1 MEKYEGEITK
11 CKCSYVFQTPRLL
24 PNLTVLNNL
33 KLVCKDEEK
42 ITEMLKAVGIGDKI
56 NEYPNRL
63 SGGQAQRV
71 SLIRAF
77 LYESD
82 VILMDEPF
90 SSLDLKLKKRI
101 YDLFFSL
108 WQKDGRTVV
117 MVTHNIDEAL
127 LIGDRIVVMDGGKIL
142 YETDKKNF
150 SGGREALIEILLGG
164 TLDKE

>member
-1 MEKYEGEITK
+1 M
-11 CKCSYVFQTPRLL
+11 

>member
-1 MEKYEGEITK
+1 M
-11 CKCSYVFQTPRLL
+11 

-42 ITEMLKAVGIGDKI
+42 IAEMLKAVGIDDKV

-127 LIGDRIVVMDGGKIL
+127 SIGDRIVVIDGGKVL

>member
-1 MEKYEGEITK
+1 M
-11 CKCSYVFQTPRLL
+11 

-90 SSLDLKLKKRI
+90 SSLDLKLKKCI

-127 LIGDRIVVMDGGKIL
+127 LIGDRIVVMDGGQIL

>member
-1 MEKYEGEITK
+1 M
-11 CKCSYVFQTPRLL
+11 

-56 NEYPNRL
+56 NEYPIRL

-127 LIGDRIVVMDGGKIL
+127 LIGDRIVVMDEGKIL